1 MVHNAYL
8 LLDLVVFSY
17 DGEIEG
23 WEYSWTFP
31 NALLFT
37 VSIMTMVGYG
47 HIAPQT
53 LSGKVFT
60 IFYSLIALGVFLVM
74 VAIISGALSGA
85 NACKKGHGQ

>member
-1 MVHNAYL
+1 MVGNSSLILRGSPPRSLKREQKEFGHNAYL

-37 VSIMTMVGYG
+37 VTIMTTVGYG
-47 HIAPQT
+47 HISPKSS
-53 LSGKVFT
+53 SGET
-60 IFYSLIALGVFLVM
+60 QL
-74 VAIISGALSGA
+74 
-85 NACKKGHGQ
+85 